1 MNKFILLAFA
11 GLISANAYSQ
21 TTNTNVLKLAVDKTK
36 HFAISTSNASIDI
49 EGYDGNELII
59 EAITNKESTPI
70 PPEAAGLTKIP
81 FPMHP
86 AEDNTI
92 SYKQISQNGALYQIG
107 ITTKC
112 NYLHIKVPNNI
123 KLFSLNFQ
131 NTRYGG
137 YLNFSN
143 YKGAF
148 QLDGAVGTVKV
159 SNIGGPFNISV
170 KAETLS
176 VNDVAWNQNAAWPV
190 LDTVISDQPRQYL
203 LNYTRSVP
211 FVYPNISPY
220 IIKSHKGY
228 DSNMDITMPGEL
240 KAGLYITS
248 REGSVYSNLPLVGN
262 VNVANTNKPV
272 LMNGGG
278 VKIEIDGGSGD
289 IYLKKQ

>member
-11 GLISANAYSQ
+11 GLMSANAYSQ
-21 TTNTNVLKLAVDKTK
+21 QSNTNVLKLAVDKTK

-49 EGYDGNELII
+49 EGYDGDELII

-190 LDTVISDQPRQYL
+190 LDTVISNRAAQYL
-203 LNYTRSVP
+203 LNRSTP
-211 FVYPNISPY
+211 FLYPNISPY
-220 IIKSHKGY
+220 IIRSPKGSNSHT
-228 DSNMDITMPGEL
+228 DITIPADF
-240 KAGLYITS
+240 KASLFITS
-248 REGSVYSNLPLVGN
+248 REGNVYSDLPLSGD
-262 VNVANTNKPV
+262 VNVANTYKPV

-278 VKIEIDGGSGD
+278 TKIEIDGGNGD
-289 IYLKKQ
+289 IYLRKQ